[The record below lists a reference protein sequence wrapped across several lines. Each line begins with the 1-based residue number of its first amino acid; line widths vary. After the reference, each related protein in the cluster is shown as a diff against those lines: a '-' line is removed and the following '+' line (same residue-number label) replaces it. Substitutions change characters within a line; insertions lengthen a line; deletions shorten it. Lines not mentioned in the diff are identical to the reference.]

1 MKPANFKKHYIFFIG
16 EELPQPEAHL
26 VQSTNAANAAANLG
40 YSTVLVYPDKQSRAI
55 NLANLASPFLP
66 KKTPTELIK
75 YYNLN
80 DKLKVAPLP
89 MPWPIDHFQSK
100 FTDSNTIA
108 TKYYLPFHIL
118 PTTKLVHS
126 RNWNFVKA
134 AIKNGIPAIYEHH
147 HHEDKLFEP
156 EIVKSPLFQIAV
168 TVVDAIRETMIKN
181 GIPPEKVIKLHNG
194 FNRLFMQ
201 RQPEKAAEWRKKL
214 LKNER
219 SHLVVYAGALQQFK
233 GIDVLIDVASEM
245 LNVQFVCAGGKS
257 TEIEYYQQLAKEKQV
272 QNITFLGYV
281 LHHELASLLQAA
293 DILAHPHCSGKAA
306 TFTSPLKL
314 FDYFA
319 SGTPIVATKIPS
331 LIEFQDTKA
340 FTGGFGVGK
349 ASRREAI
356 AAWCEPDNP
365 SKFAECL
372 KRVLQTHPK
381 RVEGYPDS
389 VEFVK
394 QFSWENRAAKI
405 LSYVDAS
412 LLPPLIA

>member
-1 MKPANFKKHYIFFIG
+1 MNNAALKKHYVFFIG

-40 YSTVLVYPDKQSRAI
+40 YSTVLVYPDKDSRAI
-55 NLANLASPFLP
+55 NPANLFRPFKP
-66 KKTPTELIK
+66 QKTPTELIK
-75 YYNLN
+75 YYNLH

-89 MPWPIDHFQSK
+89 MPWPIDHFKSK

-134 AIKNGIPAIYEHH
+134 AIKNGVPAIYEHH
-147 HHEDKLFEP
+147 HHEDKEFEP

-168 TVVDAIRETMIKN
+168 TVVDTIRETMIKN

-214 LKNER
+214 LTER

-245 LNVQFVCAGGKS
+245 PNVQFVCAGGKS
-257 TEIEYYQQLAKEKQV
+257 TEVEYYQQLAKEKQV
-272 QNITFLGYV
+272 YNITFLGYV

-340 FTGGFGVGK
+340 
-349 ASRREAI
+349 I

-372 KRVLQTHPK
+372 KRVLQTHPRK
-381 RVEGYPDS
+381 VDGYPDS

>member
-1 MKPANFKKHYIFFIG
+1 MKTANLKKHYIFFIG
-16 EELPQPEAHL
+16 EQLPQPEAHL

-108 TKYYLPFHIL
+108 TKYYLPFYIL

-214 LKNER
+214 LKNQR

-245 LNVQFVCAGGKS
+245 PNVQFVCAGGKS
-257 TEIEYYQQLAKEKQV
+257 TEVEYYQQLAKEKQV

-319 SGTPIVATKIPS
+319 SGTPIVATEIPS
-331 LIEFQDTKA
+331 LIEFQDTK
-340 FTGGFGVGK
+340 
-349 ASRREAI
+349 AI

-405 LSYVDAS
+405 LSYVDTS